1 MPKLSLF
8 ILFSIV
14 AFAQEQ
20 PLEFSMQQA
29 IEYALVNNRSALDS
43 QSDVRFAELQKWETT
58 ATGLPQIN
66 VDISY
71 NNWIEQQISLIP
83 AEFFGGLPGDF
94 IEVAFGTQQ
103 TMNGTLTLKQK
114 IFDGSYLVALQ
125 ASKVYL
131 EISKNAREKTMS
143 ELRKTVANAYG
154 NVLLTEENVKILESN
169 IKVVEKNISDL
180 QKVYENGMTEE
191 ETVEQLQLTLAGLVS
206 AKNYN
211 FILKQLAYEMFNLS
225 LGLETDTVV
234 KLTDSMEDLVSIS
247 SLSPL
252 KISNNSV
259 KNTTDF
265 KIANNNLRSMEL
277 LFKLEKSKALPS
289 LNAFVNGSYT
299 GNANRF
305 NFLENSQKW
314 FGASLI
320 GVNMSIPIFSS
331 FGRSASTQKA
341 KINLEKSKRNLTTLK
356 QELQI
361 KLKRA
366 DNELDF
372 ANRDLKTKKQAL
384 ELAKRIEEKNQ
395 IKFFEGLASSFEL
408 SQAQTQLYSAQQQY
422 IEAMLYLLNKHIAL
436 DVMLNPDPINQMK
449 Q

>member
-1 MPKLSLF
+1 
-8 ILFSIV
+8 
-14 AFAQEQ
+14 
-20 PLEFSMQQA
+20 MQQA

-131 EISKNAREKTMS
+131 EISKNAREKTMN

-191 ETVEQLQLTLAGLVS
+191 ETVEQLQT
-206 AKNYN
+206 Y
-211 FILKQLAYEMFNLS
+211 
-225 LGLETDTVV
+225 
-234 KLTDSMEDLVSIS
+234 
-247 SLSPL
+247 
-252 KISNNSV
+252 SNNV
-259 KNTTDF
+259 CVW
-265 KIANNNLRSMEL
+265 A
-277 LFKLEKSKALPS
+277 
-289 LNAFVNGSYT
+289 
-299 GNANRF
+299 
-305 NFLENSQKW
+305 
-314 FGASLI
+314 
-320 GVNMSIPIFSS
+320 
-331 FGRSASTQKA
+331 
-341 KINLEKSKRNLTTLK
+341 
-356 QELQI
+356 
-361 KLKRA
+361 
-366 DNELDF
+366 
-372 ANRDLKTKKQAL
+372 
-384 ELAKRIEEKNQ
+384 
-395 IKFFEGLASSFEL
+395 
-408 SQAQTQLYSAQQQY
+408 
-422 IEAMLYLLNKHIAL
+422 
-436 DVMLNPDPINQMK
+436 
-449 Q
+449 

>member
-1 MPKLSLF
+1 MPKLSILLF
-8 ILFSIV
+8 FSIAV
-14 AFAQEQ
+14 FPQEQ
-20 PLEFSMQQA
+20 PRAFSLQQA
-29 IEYALVNNRSALDS
+29 IEYALINNRSALDS

-58 ATGLPQIN
+58 STGLPQISAEL
-66 VDISY
+66 SY

-83 AEFFGGLPGDF
+83 GEFFGGLPGDF

-131 EISKNAREKTMS
+131 EISKNAQKKTMS

-154 NVLLTEENVKILESN
+154 NVLLTNENLKILESN
-169 IKVVEKNISDL
+169 ITVVKKNILDL
-180 QKVYENGMTEE
+180 KKVYENGMIEE
-191 ETVEQLQLTLAGLVS
+191 ETVEQLQLTLSGLVS

-211 FILKQLAYEMFNLS
+211 LILKQLAYEMFNLS
-225 LGLETDTVV
+225 LGLEAGTIV
-234 KLTDSMEDLVSIS
+234 KLSDSMEDLVSIS
-247 SLSPL
+247 SMSPL
-252 KISNNSV
+252 KILNNSV
-259 KNTTDF
+259 ENTTDF
-265 KIANNNLRSMEL
+265 KIANNNLRSKEL

-289 LNAFVNGSYT
+289 LNAFINGSYT
-299 GNANRF
+299 GNSDRF

-320 GVNMSIPIFSS
+320 GVNMSVPIFSS

-341 KINLEKSKRNLTTLK
+341 KINLEKSKRNLITLK

-366 DNELDF
+366 ENELDF

-384 ELAKRIEEKNQ
+384 NLAKRIEEKNQ

-436 DVMLNPDPINQMK
+436 DVMLNPDSIN
-449 Q
+449 

>member
-1 MPKLSLF
+1 MPKLSILLF
-8 ILFSIV
+8 FSIAV
-14 AFAQEQ
+14 FPQEQ
-20 PLEFSMQQA
+20 PRAFSLQQA
-29 IEYALVNNRSALDS
+29 IEYALINNRSALDS

-58 ATGLPQIN
+58 ATGLPQISAEL
-66 VDISY
+66 SY

-83 AEFFGGLPGDF
+83 GEFFGGLPGEF
-94 IEVAFGTQQ
+94 LEVAFGTQQ

-131 EISKNAREKTMS
+131 EISKNAQNKTMS

-154 NVLLTEENVKILESN
+154 NVLLTNENVKILESN
-169 IKVVEKNISDL
+169 ITVVKKNILDL
-180 QKVYENGMTEE
+180 KKVYENGMTEE
-191 ETVEQLQLTLAGLVS
+191 ETVEQLQLTLSGLVS

-211 FILKQLAYEMFNLS
+211 LILKQLAYEMFNLS
-225 LGLETDTVV
+225 LGLEAGTIV
-234 KLTDSMEDLVSIS
+234 KLSDSMEDLVSIS
-247 SLSPL
+247 SMSPL
-252 KISNNSV
+252 KILNNSV
-259 KNTTDF
+259 ENTTDF
-265 KIANNNLRSMEL
+265 KIANNNLRSKEL

-289 LNAFVNGSYT
+289 LNAFINGSYT
-299 GNANRF
+299 GNSNRF

-320 GVNMSIPIFSS
+320 GVNMSVPIFSS

-341 KINLEKSKRNLTTLK
+341 KINLEKSKRNLITLK

-366 DNELDF
+366 ENELDF

-384 ELAKRIEEKNQ
+384 NLAKGIEEKNQ

-436 DVMLNPDPINQMK
+436 DVMLNPDSIN
-449 Q
+449 

>member
-29 IEYALVNNRSALDS
+29 IEYALTNNRSALDS
-43 QSDVRFAELQKWETT
+43 QSDVRFAQLQKWETT
-58 ATGLPQIN
+58 AAGLPQIN
-66 VDISY
+66 ADFSY

-83 AEFFGGLPGDF
+83 AEFFGGLPGEF
-94 IEVAFGTQQ
+94 LEVAFGTQQ
-103 TMNGTLTLKQK
+103 TINGTVTLKQK

-154 NVLLTEENVKILESN
+154 NVLVTEENIKILESN
-169 IKVVEKNISDL
+169 ITVIEKNISDL

-191 ETVEQLQLTLAGLVS
+191 ENVEQLQLTLAGLVS
-206 AKNYN
+206 TKNYN
-211 FILKQLAYEMFNLS
+211 LILKQLAYKMFNLT
-225 LGLETDTVV
+225 LGLELGSVV
-234 KLTDSMEDLVSIS
+234 KLTNNMEDLVSIT

-252 KISNNSV
+252 KISNKSV
-259 KNTTDF
+259 ESATDF

-277 LFKLEKSKALPS
+277 LYKLEKSKALPS
-289 LNAFVNGSYT
+289 LNAFVNGSYA
-299 GNANRF
+299 GNSNRF

-320 GVNMSIPIFSS
+320 GVNLSIPIFSS

-341 KINLEKSKRNLTTLK
+341 KINLEKSKRNLITLK
-356 QELQI
+356 KELEI
-361 KLKRA
+361 NLKRA
-366 DNELDF
+366 ENELDF
-372 ANRDLKTKKQAL
+372 AKRDLKTKKQAL

-395 IKFFEGLASSFEL
+395 IKFFEGIASSFEL

-422 IEAMLYLLNKHIAL
+422 IEAMLYLLNKHVAL
-436 DVMLNPDPINQMK
+436 DVMLNPDPKN
-449 Q
+449 

>member
-1 MPKLSLF
+1 MPKLSVFL
-8 ILFSIV
+8 LFSIV

-20 PLEFSMQQA
+20 PLEFSLQHA
-29 IEYALVNNRSALDS
+29 IEYALINNRTALDS

-66 VDISY
+66 VDLSY

-83 AEFFGGLPGDF
+83 AEFFGGLPGEF
-94 IEVAFGTQQ
+94 LEVALGTQQ

-143 ELRKTVANAYG
+143 ELRKTVVNAYG
-154 NVLLTEENVKILESN
+154 NILLTEENIKILESN
-169 IKVVEKNISDL
+169 ITVVEKNISDL

-191 ETVEQLQLTLAGLVS
+191 ETFEQLQLTLAGLVS

-211 FILKQLAYEMFNLS
+211 LILKQLAYEMFNLS
-225 LGLETDTVV
+225 LGLKTGSVV

-259 KNTTDF
+259 ENTTDF

-305 NFLENSQKW
+305 NFLKNSQKW

-436 DVMLNPDPINQMK
+436 DVMLNPDPIN
-449 Q
+449 